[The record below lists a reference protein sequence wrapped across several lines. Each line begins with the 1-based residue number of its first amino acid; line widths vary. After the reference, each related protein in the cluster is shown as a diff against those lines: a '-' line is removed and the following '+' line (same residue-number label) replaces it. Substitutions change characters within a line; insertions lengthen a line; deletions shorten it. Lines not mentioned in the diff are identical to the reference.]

1 MPTIQITKIKLE
13 MLRFFKDNSTEWY
26 DVLDHFNNKYQES
39 EIEETYDWIMKN
51 GWFEKGDD
59 QRGFKLNLKGKNI
72 LEQVEEEKER
82 KEKKELE
89 ITKNEFGKKWWD
101 RLIDN
106 GQKILNIIFV
116 GIGVLVAIL
125 TYFQVQKSNDIK
137 ELQQRVLKDSLQFS
151 TTLRDLQNQ
160 IIRHDSMLHNNHETI
175 ERLDSV
181 VYSSSLKNNL
191 KVDKKV
197 KNK

>member
-1 MPTIQITKIKLE
+1 
-13 MLRFFKDNSTEWY
+13 MLRFFKDNSAEWNET
-26 DVLDHFNNKYQES
+26 LEHFNNEYQES

-51 GWFEKGDD
+51 VWFEKGDD
-59 QRGFKLNLKGKNI
+59 QRGFRLNFKGKSI
-72 LEQVEEEKER
+72 LEQIEGEKEK

-89 ITKNEFGKKWWD
+89 ITKDELGKKWWD
-101 RLIDN
+101 RFIDN

-116 GIGVLVAIL
+116 GIGLLVAIL
-125 TYFQVQKSNDIK
+125 TYSQVQKSNEIK

-160 IIRHDSMLHNNHETI
+160 IIRHDSMLHNNRKTI

-181 VYSSSLKNNL
+181 VYGSSLKNSL

-197 KNK
+197 KKK

>member
-1 MPTIQITKIKLE
+1 
-13 MLRFFKDNSTEWY
+13 MLRFFKDNSVEWNET
-26 DVLDHFNNKYQES
+26 LEHFNNEYQES

-51 GWFEKGDD
+51 VWFEKGDD
-59 QRGFKLNLKGKNI
+59 QRGFRLNFKGKSI
-72 LEQVEEEKER
+72 LEQIEGEKEK

-89 ITKNEFGKKWWD
+89 IVKDELGKKWWD
-101 RLIDN
+101 RFIDN

-116 GIGVLVAIL
+116 AIGVLVAIL
-125 TYFQVQKSNDIK
+125 TYNQVQKSNDIK

-160 IIRHDSMLHNNHETI
+160 IIRHDSMLQNNHETI

-181 VYSSSLKNNL
+181 VYSSSLKNSL

-197 KNK
+197 KKK

>member
-1 MPTIQITKIKLE
+1 MPTIKITKIKLD
-13 MLRFFKDNSTEWY
+13 MLRFFKDNSVEWNET
-26 DVLDHFNNKYQES
+26 LEHFNNEYQES

-51 GWFEKGDD
+51 VWFEKGDD
-59 QRGFKLNLKGKNI
+59 QRGFRLNFKGKSI
-72 LEQVEEEKER
+72 LEQIEGEKEK

-89 ITKNEFGKKWWD
+89 IVKDELGKKWWD
-101 RLIDN
+101 RFIDN

-116 GIGVLVAIL
+116 AIGVLVAIL
-125 TYFQVQKSNDIK
+125 TYNQVQKSNDIK

-160 IIRHDSMLHNNHETI
+160 IIRHDSMLQNNHETI

-181 VYSSSLKNNL
+181 VYSSSLKNSL

-197 KNK
+197 KKK

>member
-1 MPTIQITKIKLE
+1 

-125 TYFQVQKSNDIK
+125 TYIQVQKSNDIK

-181 VYSSSLKNNL
+181 FYSSSLKNSL
-191 KVDKKV
+191 KFDKQV
-197 KNK
+197 KNN